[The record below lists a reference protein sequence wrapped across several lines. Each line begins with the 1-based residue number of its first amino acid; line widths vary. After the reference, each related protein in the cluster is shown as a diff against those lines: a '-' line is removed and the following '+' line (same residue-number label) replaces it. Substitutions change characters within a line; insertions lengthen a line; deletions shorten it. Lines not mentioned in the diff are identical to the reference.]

1 MLRVSSYFEGLNTE
15 AKTRYKQKI
24 SFIGGLDPFV
34 DSGAGESTDD
44 VIPVDASDLVSYL
57 VLQTSFITP
66 EQFKARKGLQAYNQ
80 FVCGWVK
87 DVKSQKICEKFLVTG
102 RVSPQRFCSLTILF

>member
-1 MLRVSSYFEGLNTE
+1 MQGLSSYFEGLNTE

-24 SFIGGLDPFV
+24 SCIGGLDPFLAGTV
-34 DSGAGESTDD
+34 VGESTND
-44 VIPVDASDLVSYL
+44 VIPVDACDLVSYL
-57 VLQTSFITP
+57 VLQTSFITS

-87 DVKSQKICEKFLVTG
+87 DVHVQVISEKYLVTG
-102 RVSPQRFCSLTILF
+102 RVSSFVA